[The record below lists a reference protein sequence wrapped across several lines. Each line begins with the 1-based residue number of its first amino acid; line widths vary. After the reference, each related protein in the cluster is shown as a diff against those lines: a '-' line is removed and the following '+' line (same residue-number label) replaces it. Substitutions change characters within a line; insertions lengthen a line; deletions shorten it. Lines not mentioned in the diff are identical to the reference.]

1 MNQKVV
7 KSIVILLSLL
17 VLTLMGL
24 YGFTIVKI
32 EDAEKAV
39 QEETFDPV
47 AYVDGIWESEIIPT
61 FQENSVELSAILSQI
76 EFNDDGTASKDSLTV
91 LANENG
97 LITEGEAY
105 VFMVKGSGVITS
117 VNTET
122 SQGTAEI
129 LLDGYEGPIK
139 VQIYI
144 GTRIPSDDTSVR
156 DTVGFIKFGD
166 FKEQTEFGKIASEL
180 NKRVVQML
188 SSYDREDMVGKTI
201 SFEGGF
207 TIRTFNLISINLEKI
222 NITPIEISL
231 GE

>member
-7 KSIVILLSLL
+7 RSIVILLSLI
-17 VLTLMGL
+17 VLTFMGL

-39 QEETFDPV
+39 QEETFDPA
-47 AYVDGIWESEIIPT
+47 AYVDGIWESKIIPA
-61 FQENSVELSAILSQI
+61 FQDHSIELSEILSRI

-91 LANENG
+91 IANEKG

-105 VFMVKGSGVITS
+105 VFMVKGSGVITA

-129 LLDGYEGPIK
+129 LLKGYEGPIK
-139 VQIYI
+139 VQIYT

-156 DTVGFIKFGD
+156 DAVGFIKFGD

-188 SSYDREDMVGKTI
+188 GSYDRENLVGKTI
-201 SFEGGF
+201 SFNGGF

-222 NITPIEISL
+222 NITPIEIEL